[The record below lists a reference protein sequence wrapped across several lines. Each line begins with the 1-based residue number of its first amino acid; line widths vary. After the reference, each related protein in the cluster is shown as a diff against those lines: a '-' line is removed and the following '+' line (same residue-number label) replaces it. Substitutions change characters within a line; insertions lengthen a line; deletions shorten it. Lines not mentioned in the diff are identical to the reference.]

1 MLIDD
6 FLANISET
14 VSDESLQ
21 KFYGSETVIAEIQY
35 KNQHHPPVQ
44 TRVVDVPV
52 SEKLEKFI
60 EDVK

>member
-1 MLIDD
+1 M
-6 FLANISET
+6 
-14 VSDESLQ
+14 SDESLQ